1 MLIYAVLNLC
11 RVEIQPNSSDLQNLY
26 WKLTDMDPVWP
37 QEPSSQRSLLLDWER
52 FLLHTCDTVK
62 TQNVFTNLF
71 IEKDFNLTLCLW
83 MSLREMRWSCTTSA
97 TSWVQFGSMGIDQP
111 WKTQPQPLCLQDL
124 PGNQVNCRALFED
137 AVFNTHSK
145 VFCDCGYFFCVLY
158 LFKNVLLVSSW

>member
-1 MLIYAVLNLC
+1 MQSWNSAQQQRLTEPILEADWYGPCLASGALQPEVLAPGLGE
-11 RVEIQPNSSDLQNLY
+11 V
-26 WKLTDMDPVWP
+26 
-37 QEPSSQRSLLLDWER
+37 
-52 FLLHTCDTVK
+52 LLHTCDTVK
-62 TQNVFTNLF
+62 TQNVFTSLF